1 MTIFMVS
8 FSYLNPF
15 LEKIFKPY
23 ERYQRMV
30 VQLTL
35 LYVCFLLFLLHHV
48 GYYLNLNQL
57 RDPTQEENSGVS

>member
-1 MTIFMVS
+1 MVS

-35 LYVCFLLFLLHHV
+35 LYMCFLIFLLHHV
-48 GYYLNLNQL
+48 FIEQFNSNLEARHWK
-57 RDPTQEENSGVS
+57 RDLGFP